1 MKSMTSTLI
10 ALAMVTGGACADAY
24 ATAMAEASDD
34 DLSYTAVSAEKVIA
48 DENGWLIM
56 YRTDE
61 EMKPGAVIGVAPLRA
76 GEAKE
81 IAPVLQDEVKEDDMV
96 MMIVQPEDSDAKQTV
111 FDVKPEEGQP
121 NKPKGALVMK
131 VVNTE

>member
-1 MKSMTSTLI
+1 MRSMTSTLI

-81 IAPVLQDEVKEDDMV
+81 IAPVLQDEVEEDDMV

-111 FDVKPEEGQP
+111 FDVKPEEVQP

>member
-1 MKSMTSTLI
+1 MTSTLI

-81 IAPVLQDEVKEDDMV
+81 IAPVLQDEVEEDDMV

-111 FDVKPEEGQP
+111 FDVKPEEVQP